1 MVEHVILVDSD
12 NKQLGTMEKMEAHRK
27 GLLHRAFSI
36 FIFNLRDEMLL
47 HQRADGKYHCGGMWT
62 NAVCSHPRPNEDQSL
77 ALNRKMLQ
85 EMGFFTDV
93 KKAFD
98 FTYRAQLDNG
108 LVEYEYD
115 EVFYGVYE
123 GDLSPNPEEVKAYR
137 YSSVLEIREEIRQ
150 NPELFTPWFKFL
162 FERISEYYS
171 SLKDVSNNS

>member
-1 MVEHVILVDSD
+1 
-12 NKQLGTMEKMEAHRK
+12 
-27 GLLHRAFSI
+27 
-36 FIFNLRDEMLL
+36 
-47 HQRADGKYHCGGMWT
+47 
-62 NAVCSHPRPNEDQSL
+62 
-77 ALNRKMLQ
+77 MLQ